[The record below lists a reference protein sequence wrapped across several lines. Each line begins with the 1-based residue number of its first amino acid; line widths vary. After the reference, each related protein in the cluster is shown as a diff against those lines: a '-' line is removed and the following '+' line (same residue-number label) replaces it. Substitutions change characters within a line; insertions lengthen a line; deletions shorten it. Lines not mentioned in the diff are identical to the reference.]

1 MKTIY
6 IIKAFGGQW
15 EDSWEVDVLATHTE
29 DRAKELIRQYE
40 KERDDYE
47 DDILYYKDYPE
58 ELNEHFNDVDYGE
71 GDFGCS
77 EGCYRCEVEDFSMMD
92 ALTCYR
98 YDVVDIEEEDV

>member
-29 DRAKELIRQYE
+29 DRAKELIKRYE
-40 KERDDYE
+40 KERDEYE

-58 ELNEHFNDVDYGE
+58 ELSEHLYDVDYGDGGE
-71 GDFGCS
+71 KECS
-77 EGCYRCEVEDFSMMD
+77 EKCYRCEVEDFWMMD
-92 ALTCYR
+92 DATSYR
-98 YDVVDIEEEDV
+98 YVSVEIEDV